1 MSVWYNCFLF
11 LFVLCKQ
18 EPSSCHLSLFVF
30 LLLIRYMFSWMK
42 FRMAPRSY
50 FNKMREI
57 YREKRELGRE
67 RQKVFFSFACYLN
80 TVCIHFFL
88 RVAFV
93 YMNKSLEDARQLTTT
108 FTHFRIAAYT
118 SSRARKLMAMFGC
131 SLLNSFLSFPTRF
144 RIVMRKS
151 KIVVKDRCDQL

>member
-1 MSVWYNCFLF
+1 MPLVIICF
-11 LFVLCKQ
+11 
-18 EPSSCHLSLFVF
+18 SSSSYSLHVF
-30 LLLIRYMFSWMK
+30 LDEIPYGTKILLQQNER
-42 FRMAPRSY
+42 
-50 FNKMREI
+50 NI

-93 YMNKSLEDARQLTTT
+93 YNECLEDARQLTTT

-118 SSRARKLMAMFGC
+118 SSRAPKLMAMLGC
-131 SLLNSFLSFPTRF
+131 SLLNSFLSFPTR
-144 RIVMRKS
+144 
-151 KIVVKDRCDQL
+151 